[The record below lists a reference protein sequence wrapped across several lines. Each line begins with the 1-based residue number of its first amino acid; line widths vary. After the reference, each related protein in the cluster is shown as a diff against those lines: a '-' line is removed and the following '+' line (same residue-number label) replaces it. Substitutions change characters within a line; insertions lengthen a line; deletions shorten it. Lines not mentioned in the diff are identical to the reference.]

1 MQNPGTGPPFSQRT
15 GGGENPMAAYLRFYE
30 FDNSPFE
37 SDAAKRSMVLGT
49 QSLRGAFGDVKQ
61 GLEDDSPR
69 ICLSGPG
76 GVGKTS
82 FCRALPKLL
91 SDTARVALI
100 QNPRKS
106 WQEIRAT
113 IAKKFELE
121 GGAISR
127 KALLKA
133 GSDGKQLVLV
143 IDQAESLS
151 HEALDHLDILLQYK
165 RDDDKQL
172 LHCIMLADLEAASS
186 GTEIPLLWWL
196 DKLTTLQLQFSPIPV
211 QGLRHYVEKHLAK
224 AGWAGGELFT
234 HEALV
239 SIHRNTG
246 GVPRAINELCER
258 ILIEGGAREIT
269 SITPAVIEQLCGD
282 NFADE
287 PTLSP
292 ELSADFSFG
301 DFGTSPTAQ
310 EMLDNKDHLKRE
322 SEARAEAD
330 REAFAPITQD
340 LVSLIETQDS
350 PEPLRMAPEVPA
362 NEENSL
368 SLELA
373 DTPHAEE
380 DDPSYQMPSSRPRT
394 GISRPPSAS
403 RARKSPVR
411 SIVGLAAVLLVAVG
425 INSQL
430 PAPSEMIQNAEVR
443 IAKAFNQKPAKQ
455 SVTLAADQIEINED
469 VADQELADLVQS
481 VDAKEGSS
489 SLPPSL
495 LDRAD
500 QIAAETGL
508 DLIPLPELDTTL
520 NGDAPAK
527 IAVDV
532 TADTKPS
539 ELARALDMKASDR
552 LPTAGA
558 ATKMPSQVVTVAT
571 PNPQPTT
578 QSSRGKTAGTKP
590 PKSPSQAK
598 ASEQFSSDLMVVNE
612 YTAIPQA
619 AESAPKLPTPTTQKA
634 TSEPRT
640 TSKSAKKTADRKP
653 ATQEVAPAEKS
664 QPQAVPAKLAPRKP
678 NPTTSAA
685 TATPVK
691 PAAIAKTQEA
701 PAAAV
706 QPVAKVAP
714 APETLVDETAHAA
727 ETKVEPLV
735 IETEATDSGL
745 KSEPSPREAP

>member
-1 MQNPGTGPPFSQRT
+1 
-15 GGGENPMAAYLRFYE
+15 MAAYLRFYE

-37 SDAAKRSMVLGT
+37 SDGAKRSMVLGT
-49 QSLRGAFGDVKQ
+49 QSLRGAFDEVKQ
-61 GLEDDSPR
+61 GLDDDSPR

-113 IAKKFELE
+113 IAKKFTLE

-133 GSDGKQLVLV
+133 GANGKQLVLV
-143 IDQAESLS
+143 IDQAEALS
-151 HEALDHLDILLQYK
+151 HESLDHLDILLQYK

-234 HEALV
+234 DEALV

-282 NFADE
+282 SVEDD
-287 PTLSP
+287 PTKDP
-292 ELSADFSFG
+292 ELSADFSIG

-310 EMLDNKDHLKRE
+310 EMLDNKDHLE
-322 SEARAEAD
+322 SESQARAEEN
-330 REAFAPITQD
+330 RESFAPITQD

-350 PEPLRMAPEVPA
+350 PEPLRMASEVPA
-362 NEENSL
+362 NEVSSL
-368 SLELA
+368 SLELE
-373 DTPHAEE
+373 DTPNAEE
-380 DDPSYQMPSSRPRT
+380 DDPHYQMPSSRPRT

-403 RARKSPVR
+403 RHRKSPVG
-411 SIVGLAAVLLVAVG
+411 SIVGLAAMLLISAG
-425 INSQL
+425 LYSQFSS
-430 PAPSEMIQNAEVR
+430 PSEMIQKAEVR
-443 IAKAFNQKPAKQ
+443 ISKALDKKPASQ
-455 SVTLAADQIEINED
+455 SVPPGADQIDINED
-469 VADQELADLVQS
+469 VADQELAELVQL
-481 VDAKEGSS
+481 VDAEKESS

-508 DLIPLPELDTTL
+508 DSIPLPELDITR
-520 NGDAPAK
+520 DADAQEVV
-527 IAVDV
+527 AADV
-532 TADTKPS
+532 TADTKQSDSLPGAAAPAKAPSHVASVVTRTGQSTTQTPS
-539 ELARALDMKASDR
+539 E
-552 LPTAGA
+552 
-558 ATKMPSQVVTVAT
+558 
-571 PNPQPTT
+571 
-578 QSSRGKTAGTKP
+578 KTAAIKP
-590 PKSPSQAK
+590 TESPSKAK
-598 ASEQFSSDLMVVNE
+598 ASEEFSSELMVVNE
-612 YTAIPQA
+612 YTAIPEA
-619 AESAPKLPTPTTQKA
+619 AESSPKPYAPIAQQA
-634 TSEPRT
+634 TSDP
-640 TSKSAKKTADRKP
+640 KSANNTAAEKP
-653 ATQEVAPAEKS
+653 ATQEPAPLQKS
-664 QPQAVPAKLAPRKP
+664 QPEAVPAKVAPRELTP
-678 NPTTSAA
+678 PSSAS
-685 TATPVK
+685 TAK
-691 PAAIAKTQEA
+691 SAEPASIAKTNE
-701 PAAAV
+701 V
-706 QPVAKVAP
+706 ETQPVARLAPTPAAQATVGHEAVEAEVTSPEAESELSADSANVAP
-714 APETLVDETAHAA
+714 
-727 ETKVEPLV
+727 
-735 IETEATDSGL
+735 
-745 KSEPSPREAP
+745 